1 MMRSSSPSSVSPGRR
16 LAIASA
22 LMVVLGCQ
30 TYDFEP
36 VTPVALGQTTTSVS
50 ISAKQL
56 KPNLMLALDRSGSMR
71 LPFDPTPAACGTCG
85 QSGQPS
91 CDPVACPSRWDVLTS
106 TADDF
111 LTQHGTVARMG
122 VAFYPSLSGANI
134 NDPGSGQPSNFCGPS
149 SSIDVPLTSS
159 DDDAA
164 LRDSAAA
171 VDFAIKRV
179 GTTASPLA
187 GGLGGGTPTGD
198 SLAYIAEHANFGS
211 TIQRQ
216 SFLLLMTDGLP
227 NCNPASGLNANV
239 NPAACDCT
247 DGASSTVCTY
257 YPVLD
262 CNDFNE
268 TAIKVS
274 HIRSTGVKTIVIG
287 YGDVFGSS
295 AQRSLQQISLAG
307 DFQRR
312 CAAGGGECS
321 PNDSSCFLETNPNLC
336 AEQFFRATSKE
347 QLSAALAAVSS
358 AILQGNPCLVELD
371 PAPVEPAALT
381 VLVTENGVTTPHPYP
396 SDVWSFASLPD
407 GTATLTFNDPL
418 CTKMR
423 SASENISYEIR
434 SVNKL

>member
-1 MMRSSSPSSVSPGRR
+1 MRPSSSSSGSTSRR
-16 LAIASA
+16 PLLAAA
-22 LMVVLGCQ
+22 LFLALGCQ

-36 VTPVALGQTTTSVS
+36 VSPVSLGQTTTSVS

-56 KPNLMLALDRSGSMR
+56 KPNLMLVLDRSGSMR
-71 LPFDPTPAACGTCG
+71 LPFDPTPAACGSRG
-85 QSGQPS
+85 QTGQPS
-91 CDPVACPSRWDVLTS
+91 CDPNTCPSRWDVLTT

-111 LTQHGTVARMG
+111 LTQHGTVARLG

-134 NDPGSGQPSNFCGPS
+134 TDPGSGQPSNFCGPA
-149 SSIDVPLTSS
+149 SSIDVPLPSS

-164 LRDSAAA
+164 LRDAATA

-179 GTTASPLA
+179 GATASPLS
-187 GGLGGGTPTGD
+187 GGVGGGTPTGD
-198 SLAYIAEHANFGS
+198 SLVYIADHANFGQ

-216 SFLLLMTDGLP
+216 AFLLLMTDGLP
-227 NCNPASGLNANV
+227 NCNPASGLDANV

-247 DGASSTVCTY
+247 DGPTSTTCSY

-268 TAIKVS
+268 TARKVS
-274 HIRSTGVKTIVIG
+274 NIRSSGVKTIVIG
-287 YGDVFGSS
+287 YGDVFGAS
-295 AQRSLQQISLAG
+295 AQRSLQQIALAG

-312 CAAGGGECS
+312 CAAGGGECNPS
-321 PNDSSCFLETNPNLC
+321 DASCFQESNPNLC
-336 AEQFFRATSKE
+336 SEQFFRATSKD

-371 PAPVEPAALT
+371 PAPPDPTFLT
-381 VLVTENGVTTPHPYP
+381 VLVTENGTTTPPPYP

-407 GTATLTFNDPL
+407 GNATLTFNDPL
-418 CTKMR
+418 CTKMK

-434 SVNKL
+434 SISRL